1 MVSHIDEVDN
11 RQLSEFKQWPGNV
24 RREWASKVR
33 VQVPWTANN
42 RDVFQGHECL
52 ARGEE
57 R

>member
-52 ARGEE
+52 ARCEE